1 MSKLQNGLGC
11 IRNTLLLSKW
21 CMNPSSRKSIEEGST
36 RRLHVS
42 DYFMKVK
49 SPWCEIAPLDPD
61 SKVSEAM
68 RRIVIHGLN
77 LAYDGYIIGV
87 CGWQTQPT
95 LLELESLLVEKDI
108 LVKQMVDFSLKSE
121 DEAFFSHKE
130 RRKSRGETSKQLRKG
145 GWWRSQEGVN
155 TQATDSKIEI
165 KKIIKRSIKMKH
177 ATTVISKATL
187 QEIIGARGDQ

>member
-1 MSKLQNGLGC
+1 
-11 IRNTLLLSKW
+11 
-21 CMNPSSRKSIEEGST
+21 
-36 RRLHVS
+36 
-42 DYFMKVK
+42 
-49 SPWCEIAPLDPD
+49 
-61 SKVSEAM
+61 M

-145 GWWRSQEGVN
+145 G
-155 TQATDSKIEI
+155 
-165 KKIIKRSIKMKH
+165 
-177 ATTVISKATL
+177 
-187 QEIIGARGDQ
+187 